1 MKRAA
6 HVVIGALLIASAVF
20 LSRDLI
26 EKRDLLI
33 LAALAPVIVAA
44 TAFGALLL
52 VRAVRG

>member
-33 LAALAPVIVAA
+33 LAALGPVIVAA